1 MFDTVYCELLRSA
14 TISTQKAPVNAL
26 GKTYY
31 IQAVLNIV
39 ANFCEEL
46 VKKVLH
52 RAWS

>member
-1 MFDTVYCELLRSA
+1 MFDIVYCELLRSA
-14 TISTQKAPVNAL
+14 TVNTETALVNAP
-26 GKTYY
+26 GKTCY

-46 VKKVLH
+46 LKKVLH

>member
-1 MFDTVYCELLRSA
+1 MFDIVYCELLTSA
-14 TISTQKAPVNAL
+14 TVSTEKALVNAL

-46 VKKVLH
+46 LKKVLH
-52 RAWS
+52 RVWS